1 MSAAATS
8 VWPLTTAAGIAL
20 LLFGVL
26 GGMPFVV
33 AGAVCLVLGIG
44 GWIAQLRAEA
54 ASPAAEDG
62 ADPGGEQLRGE

>member
-26 GGMPFVV
+26 GGLPFVA

-54 ASPAAEDG
+54 APPGVEDG
-62 ADPGGEQLRGE
+62 EHRRGE

>member
-1 MSAAATS
+1 MSAAGTS

-26 GGMPFVV
+26 GGLPFVA

-54 ASPAAEDG
+54 ARPGVEDG
-62 ADPGGEQLRGE
+62 AQRRGD